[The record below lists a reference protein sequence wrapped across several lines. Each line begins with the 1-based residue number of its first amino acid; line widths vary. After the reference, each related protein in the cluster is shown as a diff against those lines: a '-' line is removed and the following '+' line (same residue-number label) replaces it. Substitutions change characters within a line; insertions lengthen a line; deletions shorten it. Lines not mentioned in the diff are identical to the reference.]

1 MYAKGIAVVALGLAL
16 AGCGDDRPEWMTAAW
31 EHEVDQQRW
40 HDSKPYMKVATAG
53 LWLERLKEQ
62 GMLTLDKPVA
72 EMEPEAKELADCIDA
87 ALSGSIGLDAERVQ
101 YYSAGCV
108 QRLGFSG

>member
-16 AGCGDDRPEWMTAAW
+16 AGCGDDRPEWMKAAW

-87 ALSGSIGLDAERVQ
+87 ALSGGSGIGADQVSRF
-101 YYSAGCV
+101 SALCV
-108 QRLGFSG
+108 QRLGFAG